1 MPWRL
6 RSLTR
11 TSQSR
16 NPIDHMRV
24 EASVLSTSLRN
35 VVVLFVM
42 LGLLATACTDES
54 RDKIREALPSGASG
68 LPSVL
73 PSPRPTGPTGGESG
87 EPTAPTG
94 PTESGEPTAP
104 TGSTGPVETPTEE
117 PTEPSTESPAEP
129 TEGPPPEQGRL
140 ILAIIAILERL
151 GEQPPPTEQPSPTET
166 PSPEATTGPDGE
178 TATGPT
184 GGATGVTGAVTG
196 PTGPTEPTGATGATG
211 PTEGDASADVVQ
223 AAASSTTESSAW
235 VLILFLGVLGGVI
248 GYLWWRARRGPAHH
262 G

>member
-1 MPWRL
+1 MLWRL

-24 EASVLSTSLRN
+24 EASVLSTGPRN
-35 VVVLFVM
+35 LVVLFLM

-54 RDKIREALPSGASG
+54 RDKIREALPSGVSG

-73 PSPRPTGPTGGESG
+73 PSPRPTGPTGGGSG

-117 PTEPSTESPAEP
+117 PTEPPTQSPAEP

-151 GEQPPPTEQPSPTET
+151 GEQPPPTEQPTPTET
-166 PSPEATTGPDGE
+166 PSPEATTGPEGE

-184 GGATGVTGAVTG
+184 GGATGETGAVTG
-196 PTGPTEPTGATGATG
+196 PTGATG
-211 PTEGDASADVVQ
+211 PTGSAEGDASADVVQ
-223 AAASSTTESSAW
+223 AAASSSTESSAW
-235 VLILFLGVLGGVI
+235 VLILFLAVLGGVI
-248 GYLWWRARRGPAHH
+248 GYLWWRSRRGRAHH